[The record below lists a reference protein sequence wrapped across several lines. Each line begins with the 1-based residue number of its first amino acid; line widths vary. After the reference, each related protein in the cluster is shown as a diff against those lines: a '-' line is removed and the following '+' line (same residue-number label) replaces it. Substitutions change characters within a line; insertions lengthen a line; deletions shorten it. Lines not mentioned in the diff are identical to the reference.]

1 MSRDVSDG
9 VFAVMTR
16 QDDRRLGRWLHD
28 LRNGVNTAGVSLVL
42 GRRLLARGD
51 SGSALD
57 MFARA
62 EQSLAQCRELLA
74 SGDEVLGIGAM
85 RAPPPAASG
94 PDAAGHP

>member
-1 MSRDVSDG
+1 M
-9 VFAVMTR
+9 
-16 QDDRRLGRWLHD
+16 QDDPHDGLHDEFVWQAQTPGRWLHD

>member
-1 MSRDVSDG
+1 MHDDPRDDIVWRAHTPG
-9 VFAVMTR
+9 
-16 QDDRRLGRWLHD
+16 QWLHD

-62 EQSLAQCRELLA
+62 EESLAQCRELLA
-74 SGDEVLGIGAM
+74 SGDDVLGISSVAA
-85 RAPPPAASG
+85 RPPAAG
-94 PDAAGHP
+94 GQDAAGPQL

>member
-1 MSRDVSDG
+1 M
-9 VFAVMTR
+9 
-16 QDDRRLGRWLHD
+16 QDDPRDDIVWSAHTPAAWLHD

-62 EQSLAQCRELLA
+62 EESLAQCRELLA
-74 SGDEVLGIGAM
+74 SGDDVLGISSMTA
-85 RAPPPAASG
+85 RPPADGSQDPAG
-94 PDAAGHP
+94 PQL

>member
-1 MSRDVSDG
+1 MHDDPRDDIVWR
-9 VFAVMTR
+9 AHAPAE
-16 QDDRRLGRWLHD
+16 WLHD

-62 EQSLAQCRELLA
+62 EESLAQCRELLA
-74 SGDEVLGIGAM
+74 AGDHVLGLAPET
-85 RAPPPAASG
+85 APPPAAG
-94 PDAAGHP
+94 GQDAAGPQL